1 MGEKVHILK
10 PYHWSAKGDA
20 FFFPFAFL
28 EIREIGTAHFHL
40 LLFWLILLVLK

>member
-20 FFFPFAFL
+20 IFFP
-28 EIREIGTAHFHL
+28 
-40 LLFWLILLVLK
+40 LLFWKSEKSEQLISTCSSSG